1 MLGRLGFRFALCLS
15 FTASLLFLP
24 QPASCQSPDSI
35 LTRLD
40 EAYLNTLASH
50 PAQKIRA
57 VQLEEPEPRVLV
69 IDFFR
74 SSPGNSSRLG
84 TLLADRFSESLTAY
98 SRGLKILD
106 RKILRDYLT
115 KEWTTL
121 GDLRSDDVCLRIG
134 RQLGATGVILGT
146 LYEENGQMSL
156 TVHVEGFGAIA
167 KDRDAFSETHERARF
182 PITEEM
188 RAMLFQPGPNYAPT
202 ADDIPP
208 EPDVARIG
216 SPGVTNPI
224 CISCPPPDYSDAARA
239 AKYQGTLQLSI
250 VVTIEGQATSIFVL
264 KGAPFGLTTKAIE
277 ATRRWRFKPGQK
289 DGKPVSVRVA
299 TESTWHLN

>member
-1 MLGRLGFRFALCLS
+1 MLGRLSFRFALCLS

-98 SRGLKILD
+98 SRGLKVLD

-115 KEWTTL
+115 KEWTKL

-146 LYEENGQMSL
+146 L
-156 TVHVEGFGAIA
+156 
-167 KDRDAFSETHERARF
+167 
-182 PITEEM
+182 
-188 RAMLFQPGPNYAPT
+188 
-202 ADDIPP
+202 
-208 EPDVARIG
+208 
-216 SPGVTNPI
+216 
-224 CISCPPPDYSDAARA
+224 
-239 AKYQGTLQLSI
+239 
-250 VVTIEGQATSIFVL
+250 
-264 KGAPFGLTTKAIE
+264 
-277 ATRRWRFKPGQK
+277 
-289 DGKPVSVRVA
+289 
-299 TESTWHLN
+299 